1 MLISS
6 EAGESLS
13 SLTLPKDGISA
24 AEERC
29 CDRFRGDIL
38 FGDAADHGK
47 IEGTASSI
55 KYWRPVKLL
64 RKSVGLKCN
73 EQILVR
79 SVI

>member
-1 MLISS
+1 MSRL
-6 EAGESLS
+6 
-13 SLTLPKDGISA
+13 
-24 AEERC
+24 
-29 CDRFRGDIL
+29 RGDFL
-38 FGDAADHGK
+38 FEDAVDQGK

-55 KYWRPVKLL
+55 KYRRPVKLL